1 MSEGGL
7 SCRGC
12 GSSNVTFNAKQR
24 LLICNQCGREEFYER
39 ATLNANG
46 KVILSRKN
54 AVNFFHDG
62 KYENARHYAMDVLN
76 IAMDNVPALFVMAY
90 YEEFTDMHYGSI
102 KEFFHQ
108 VSDVALEYDEVR
120 EMMQL
125 VSSCAVRLVD
135 YEEQIIELFARNMQ
149 SDESAREL
157 NDFIDKICPYF
168 IGKRTSMDYLNE
180 NLIEMYKE
188 LIGHCGIPRTC
199 LALLKSI
206 NSNPDS
212 PYVTHSFY
220 LKEKTRCYYD
230 KYVVPIGEILGCV
243 RNEAYRTKFLDAYNK
258 MRKQYEQEANL

>member
-1 MSEGGL
+1 MEVGGL
-7 SCRGC
+7 TCRGC

-90 YEEFTDMHYGSI
+90 NEEYVDMHNGSI
-102 KEFFHQ
+102 KRFFQQ
-108 VSDVALEYDEVR
+108 VADVALEYDEVR
-120 EMMQL
+120 EMMEL
-125 VSSCAVRLVD
+125 VSSCAYRLVD
-135 YEEQIIELFARNMQ
+135 YEEDIIELFARNMQ
-149 SDESAREL
+149 ADESIQEL
-157 NDFIDKICPYF
+157 NDFLDKICPYF
-168 IGKRTSMDYLNE
+168 IGKRTSMDYLNR

-206 NSNPDS
+206 DTNPDS
-212 PYVTHSFY
+212 PYATNGFY
-220 LKEKTRCYYD
+220 LASKSRYY
-230 KYVVPIGEILGCV
+230 YENYIVPIGEILNCIT
-243 RNEAYRTKFLDAYNK
+243 NDQYRGKFLAVYNK
-258 MRKQYEQEANL
+258 KCEQYRQDANL